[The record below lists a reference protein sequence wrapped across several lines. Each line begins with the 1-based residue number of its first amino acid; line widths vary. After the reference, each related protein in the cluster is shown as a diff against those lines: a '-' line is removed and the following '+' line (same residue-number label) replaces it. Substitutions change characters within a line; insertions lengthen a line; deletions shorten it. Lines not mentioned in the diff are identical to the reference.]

1 MTDKT
6 LTWRDVPDFLGVPG
20 WGLSAGYV
28 VTKEPGD
35 APEVVVHA
43 LEINTGHQI
52 LKLSPLDFP
61 NITDLESVISDEIDG
76 EDFEAAYD
84 LAHPERE
91 GLGLFVDAMTKG
103 LT

>member
-1 MTDKT
+1 MTTPK

-20 WGLSAGYV
+20 WGLSVGYT
-28 VTKEPGD
+28 VTREPGD
-35 APEVVVHA
+35 APEVTVREA
-43 LEINTGHQI
+43 EINTGHCVI
-52 LKLSPLDFP
+52 KLCPRDFP
-61 NITDLESVISDEIDG
+61 NITDLEAILSDEIDG

-84 LAHPERE
+84 LSHPERE